1 MPART
6 NTVDLENDRRI
17 VRWIFDGAEGNFT
30 WTKPIPAT
38 GYAIEYHRVAVIN
51 GGRRD
56 SGVGSS
62 SPEGAFGGLGGG
74 WQERF
79 YADSELG
86 ATVAVHVGRGADY
99 QGTSFDPSSYPE
111 TQSKF
116 GSLVGING
124 SNLVVYR
131 DGTAGLSPNAP
142 GQGGQGGGS
151 FRTGSNNSIVTTFG
165 RRGESSA
172 VARGGDVAPYIDGNN
187 GQSAP
192 ADPINYSGGGGGG
205 GGSGKSASSGTG
217 FGGSDGG
224 SPGGGA
230 GGQGGILPDSS
241 MGVGY
246 VGKGAP
252 GGVCVWTYMILLPAS
267 SVT

>member
-1 MPART
+1 MPAKS
-6 NTVDLENDRRI
+6 NTVDLEDGRRI
-17 VRWIFDGAEGNFT
+17 VRWVFDGTEGDYT
-30 WTKPIPAT
+30 WTKPVADS
-38 GYAIEYHRVAVIN
+38 GFVVSYHRVAVIN

-79 YADSELG
+79 YADSELA

-111 TQSKF
+111 TVSSF
-116 GSLVGING
+116 GSLSGING
-124 SNLVVYR
+124 SNLIVYR

-142 GQGGQGGGS
+142 GRGGQGGGS
-151 FRTGSNNSIVTTFG
+151 FRTGSSNAIVTTFG
-165 RRGESSA
+165 RPGESSA
-172 VARGGDVAPYIDGNN
+172 VARGGDVAPYIDGNS

-192 ADPINYSGGGGGG
+192 TDPVNYSGGGGGG
-205 GGSGKSASSGTG
+205 GGSGTGQSTGTA

-230 GGQGGILPDSS
+230 GGQGGILPGAQMSP
-241 MGVGY
+241 GY
-246 VGKGAP
+246 IGKGGI
-252 GGVCVWTYMILLPAS
+252 GGVCVWTYMSRLPS
-267 SVT
+267 TTV